1 MSHQIS
7 VYFKEKTI
15 KDPTFSKLLTKAI
28 VAKKR
33 EIYRSYIKLGKDE
46 GVIAKDLSTELILN
60 VMDALNSIGNQLS
73 ESENLG
79 EEIEQIHRL
88 FLYGIFGKI

>member
-1 MSHQIS
+1 
-7 VYFKEKTI
+7 
-15 KDPTFSKLLTKAI
+15 
-28 VAKKR
+28 
-33 EIYRSYIKLGKDE
+33 
-46 GVIAKDLSTELILN
+46 
-60 VMDALNSIGNQLS
+60 MDALNSIGNQLS